1 MFLDFLKI
9 LNVFTFVL
17 IQEYLVKSQQK
28 TKLTENQYL
37 LALNQFKKHGYLLS
51 KKPMLNFMAVMET

>member
-17 IQEYLVKSQQK
+17 IQEYLVKRQQK

-37 LALNQFKKHGYLLS
+37 LALNQFKKHGYLLL